1 MHAEAVSRT
10 PEDGVARVVAVPGP
24 LTRLGVP
31 RLWQNDPELLWQRVL
46 GRVVAPAV
54 RALAPS
60 VAYGAERIP
69 ATGGAVL
76 AANHLSAIDHPL
88 LGLHS
93 RRAIFFLSKLELLEM
108 PVVGEVLSWAG
119 AFPVRRG
126 EADREAL
133 RRACALVRE
142 GHVVGVH
149 PEGTRQRTGHPGAM
163 KSGAVAI
170 ALIERV
176 PVVPC
181 GLATYGW
188 SIRNRQPCA
197 AVFGEPL
204 ALDDIARGP
213 GRRDKAL
220 ERVEDEIVRLWRLAA
235 EAVAAGFPE
244 RLTDGTQRSGRLRAR
259 DRL

>member
-10 PEDGVARVVAVPGP
+10 PEDGVARDVAVPGA

-31 RLWQNDPELLWQRVL
+31 RLWGHDPELLWRRVL
-46 GRVVAPAV
+46 GPVVAPVV
-54 RALAPS
+54 RTLAPS
-60 VAYGAERIP
+60 YAYGAERMP
-69 ATGGAVL
+69 ARGGAVL

-93 RRAIFFLSKLELLEM
+93 RRAIFFLSKQELLEIS
-108 PVVGEVLSWAG
+108 VVGELLSWAG
-119 AFPVRRG
+119 VFPVRRG

-133 RRACALVRE
+133 RRACALVRD

-149 PEGTRQRTGHPGAM
+149 PEGTRQRTGHPGEM

-188 SIRNRQPCA
+188 SFRNRQPCA
-197 AVFGEPL
+197 AVFGKPL
-204 ALDDIARGP
+204 ALDDIPRGP
-213 GRRDKAL
+213 NRREAAL
-220 ERVEDEIVRLWRLAA
+220 ARVEEEIVRLWRLAA

-259 DRL
+259 DRI